1 MNGIDNIIKAISD
14 EAEARAQQIIDE
26 ANEQA
31 REIIDRAKQTAI
43 ADAERLQQSAKAKIA
58 AIGDSAE
65 SFAVQDR
72 KSAVLRAKTALI
84 SEVFDRAVSQLVS
97 LPEDEYFT
105 VINRLI
111 AENAATGDCV
121 LLLNSKD
128 KARMPR
134 GFMSLAASSVGAR
147 GTIRLSD
154 EADDRIIGGCI
165 LQYGDI
171 EINLGFDRIIAA
183 EKEALTDKVNAVL
196 FG

>member
-128 KARMPR
+128 KTRMPR

-154 EADDRIIGGCI
+154 DADDRIIGGCI